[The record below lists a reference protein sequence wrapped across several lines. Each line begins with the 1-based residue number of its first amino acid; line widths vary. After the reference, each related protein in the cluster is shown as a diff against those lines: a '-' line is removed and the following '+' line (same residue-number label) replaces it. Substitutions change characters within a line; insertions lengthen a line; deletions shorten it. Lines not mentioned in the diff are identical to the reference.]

1 MTRIEVLKKKIKYSE
16 IELDSI
22 DKFMS
27 QGRNKSRKDKIAIL
41 ISKQRRLLK
50 ELKVAYSLELL
61 EHEANEIKY
70 RRAEND

>member
-27 QGRNKSRKDKIAIL
+27 QDRNKARKDKIAIL
-41 ISKQRRLLK
+41 ISKQRRLIK
-50 ELKVAYSLELL
+50 ELNVAYSLELL